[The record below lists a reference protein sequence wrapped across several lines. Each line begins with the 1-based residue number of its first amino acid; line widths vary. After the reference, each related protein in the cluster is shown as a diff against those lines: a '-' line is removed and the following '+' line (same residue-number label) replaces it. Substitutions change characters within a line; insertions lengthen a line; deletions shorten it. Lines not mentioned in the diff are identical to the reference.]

1 MASKVQVI
9 EKNEGAKI
17 SWRQSGTKLIF
28 GEDDDLIINCATRQK
43 DWPVHA
49 DISLDEDGNL
59 VVGTG
64 RYYLAQV
71 DIPAREY
78 ADVPNEDEIAEGTT
92 AGTHP
97 EPQPIDMEKVELT
110 LWGMDGFGS
119 IE

>member
-1 MASKVQVI
+1 MSSKVQVL

-17 SWRQSGTKLIF
+17 AWRQNGTKLIF
-28 GEDDDLIINCATRQK
+28 GEDDDLTINCATRQK

-59 VVGTG
+59 TVGTG
-64 RYYLAQV
+64 RYYVAQV

-78 ADVPNEDEIAEGTT
+78 VDVPNEGEGAE
-92 AGTHP
+92 GTHP
-97 EPQPIDMEKVELT
+97 EPQPIDMEKVQLT